1 MNYTLERVLMID
13 GIENN
18 KSFSDGDAEEQYTIM
33 AGGESRRS
41 GAAQRVGPWMGL
53 NVIINDAG
61 SCPI

>member
-1 MNYTLERVLMID
+1 MID
-13 GIENN
+13 GIEKNQ
-18 KSFSDGDAEEQYTIM
+18 SFSDGDAEEQYTIM